1 MTVPGAS
8 RKVVPCP
15 LRRRLNVRRWSPIAA
30 AISSPAV
37 RPNSEHARMF
47 YPLVLRDR
55 GISRDRL
62 VDHLENH
69 AIETRQ
75 LLPLI
80 NQPIY
85 RQMFGVLDDRYPV
98 AAHLNRH
105 AFYIGCHPE
114 MTDDDTEYVID
125 QFKEYF
131 GDRT

>member
-1 MTVPGAS
+1 
-8 RKVVPCP
+8 
-15 LRRRLNVRRWSPIAA
+15 
-30 AISSPAV
+30 
-37 RPNSEHARMF
+37 
-47 YPLVLRDR
+47 VLRDR

-98 AAHLNRH
+98 AAHLNQH
-105 AFYIGCHPE
+105 AFYIGCHPQ
-114 MTDDDTEYVID
+114 MTDEDVDYVVD
-125 QFKEYF
+125 CFRAF
-131 GDRT
+131 FRNR